1 VQNRKRS
8 EADLDEHVKSQ
19 ERIIMP
25 IYEYHCQKCNQ
36 DFEYLVF
43 GSDEPNACPACGGKK
58 VNRLMSACGF
68 KSKGSGGETVRS
80 SASSSSCGSCS
91 ATSCAGCGS

>member
-1 VQNRKRS
+1 
-8 EADLDEHVKSQ
+8 
-19 ERIIMP
+19 MP
-25 IYEYHCQKCNQ
+25 IYEYRCEKCNQ

-43 GSDEPNACPACGGKK
+43 GSDEPTACPSCGCIK

-68 KSKGSGGETVRS
+68 KTKGSGGETVSS